1 MVNCIGNHFIIADLK
16 EIKKNMSEIEE
27 NKMDTINGKL
37 DDILVEF
44 FETLGELYKEQA
56 NLENIMKNGFLIMS
70 RARYNMGAKSVGVL
84 QYDKRNI
91 KASKMVSM
99 TTDDVSDRK
108 TFEFVNPS
116 DCTLDSSDESD
127 ELKGSSGLRQRKHA
141 GSERVETLGPEGD
154 QLISNDTNSSKN
166 CKIDN
171 DPIKWFGVLVPQSL
185 RQSQGYFKQA
195 TEIVLNVSNLKMKVL
210 DLKDKY
216 KSLQKEK
223 RMLSQ

>member
-1 MVNCIGNHFIIADLK
+1 
-16 EIKKNMSEIEE
+16 MSEIEE
-27 NKMDTINGKL
+27 NKMDTINGQL
-37 DDILVEF
+37 DNILVEF
-44 FETLGELYKEQA
+44 FETLGKLYKEQA
-56 NLENIMKNGFLIMS
+56 NLENMMKNGFLMMS
-70 RARYNMGAKSVGVL
+70 RARYNMGTKSVGIS
-84 QYDKRNI
+84 QYDERNM

-99 TTDDVSDRK
+99 TTDDVNGRK

-116 DCTLDSSDESD
+116 DCTFDSSDESN
-127 ELKGSSGLRQRKHA
+127 ELKGSSGLRQRKNV

-154 QLISNDTNSSKN
+154 QLISNDSNSKN

-195 TEIVLNVSNLKMKVL
+195 TETVLNVSNLKMKVL

-223 RMLSQ
+223 HMLSD

>member
-1 MVNCIGNHFIIADLK
+1 
-16 EIKKNMSEIEE
+16 MSEIEE

-37 DDILVEF
+37 DNILVEF
-44 FETLGELYKEQA
+44 FETLGKLYKEQT
-56 NLENIMKNGFLIMS
+56 NLENIMKNGFLMMS
-70 RARYNMGAKSVGVL
+70 RARYNMGTKSVGIS
-84 QYDKRNI
+84 QYERNM

-99 TTDDVSDRK
+99 TTDDVNGRK

-116 DCTLDSSDESD
+116 DCTFDSSDESN
-127 ELKGSSGLRQRKHA
+127 ELKESSGLRQRKNA
-141 GSERVETLGPEGD
+141 ASERVETLGPEGD
-154 QLISNDTNSSKN
+154 QLISNDSNSKN
-166 CKIDN
+166 CKIDNDPIKN

-195 TEIVLNVSNLKMKVL
+195 TETVLNVSNLKMKVL

-223 RMLSQ
+223 HMLSE